1 MRSRRRTQKQPINTM
16 KKIHQFALLALTAAV
31 LTAGVNRAAAQE
43 EKKKSDRPQRGN
55 FDPEAMRARML
66 EQMKERFEVTDDAA
80 WKLISERI
88 EKVST
93 AARDLRSGGGG
104 FGGRPPGGGGP
115 GGGDSK
121 GRTNP
126 FAGEPNADA
135 EALQKA
141 LDAKATPE
149 EIEAKLQKFRASR
162 KEREAKLDKAQE
174 ELRQVLNRRQEATA
188 VLMGLLK

>member
-1 MRSRRRTQKQPINTM
+1 M

-31 LTAGVNRAAAQE
+31 LTSGVNRATAQE
-43 EKKKSDRPQRGN
+43 EKKKSDRPSRGN
-55 FDPEAMRARML
+55 FNPDEFRTRML
-66 EQMKERFEVTDDAA
+66 ERMKEQFEVKDDGE

-88 EKVST
+88 EKVFT
-93 AARDLRSGGGG
+93 AQRDTRGGGG
-104 FGGRPPGGGGP
+104 FGGRPPGGGGTT
-115 GGGDSK
+115 GGDS
-121 GRTNP
+121 GRSRGPSP
-126 FAGEPNADA
+126 FGGEPNPDA

-141 LDAKATPE
+141 LEAKATPE

-162 KEREAKLDKAQE
+162 KEREAKLEKAQE

>member
-1 MRSRRRTQKQPINTM
+1 M
-16 KKIHQFALLALTAAV
+16 KRVQQFALFALVTVALTA
-31 LTAGVNRAAAQE
+31 GFNRSAAQE
-43 EKKKSDRPQRGN
+43 EKKKSDRGSRGN
-55 FDPEAMRARML
+55 FNPDEFRTRML
-66 EQMKERFEVTDDAA
+66 ERMKEQFEVKDDAE

-93 AARDLRSGGGG
+93 AQRDTRSGGG
-104 FGGRPPGGGGP
+104 FGGRPPGGGGAP
-115 GGGDSK
+115 GGSGGDTK

-126 FAGEPNADA
+126 FAGEPNPDA

-141 LDAKATPE
+141 LEAKAEPA
-149 EIEAKLQKFRASR
+149 EIEAKLEKFRASR
-162 KEREAKLDKAQE
+162 KDREAKLDKAQE

>member
-1 MRSRRRTQKQPINTM
+1 M
-16 KKIHQFALLALTAAV
+16 KRVHQFALLTLAATLLTAS
-31 LTAGVNRAAAQE
+31 VNLASAQE
-43 EKKKSDRPQRGN
+43 EKKKSDRGSRGGG
-55 FDPEAMRARML
+55 FDPEAFRQRMM
-66 EQMKERFEVTDDAA
+66 EQMKERFEVKDDGE

-93 AARDLRSGGGG
+93 LAREVRGGGG

-115 GGGDSK
+115 GGDS
-121 GRTNP
+121 GRSRGP
-126 FAGEPNADA
+126 SMGEPNPDA

-141 LDAKATPE
+141 LEAKASPE
-149 EIEAKLQKFRASR
+149 EIEAKLQKFRATR
-162 KEREAKLDKAQE
+162 KDREAKLEKAQE